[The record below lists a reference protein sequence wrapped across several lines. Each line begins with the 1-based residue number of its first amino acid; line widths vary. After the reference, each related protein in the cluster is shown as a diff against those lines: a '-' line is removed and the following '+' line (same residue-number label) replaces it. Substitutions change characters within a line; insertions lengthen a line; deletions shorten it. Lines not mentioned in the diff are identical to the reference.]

1 MLEHLVSRGYTPKG
15 GLISPEGV
23 FYLNIPKNAST
34 YMTNLLVANRWEY
47 STTDY
52 GNIASALVVLR
63 DPVDRWIS
71 GFATYAASWICGEG
85 YGSDHFREDY
95 NDLTQRIIFDQ
106 IVFDDHTTEQVK
118 FIEQLDK
125 SVPVTYFKLNHSLGG
140 DLESFFNCNLGLN
153 NPSIVLNRSDDNYDT
168 KKISEHMRYRIE
180 QDPALKAKIIA
191 RYQADYELIRT
202 ANYYY
207 EPR

>member
-15 GLISPEGV
+15 GLVSPEGV

-34 YMTNLLVANRWEY
+34 FMTNLLLSNNWQH
-47 STTDY
+47 STTDDNY
-52 GNIASALVVLR
+52 SQAIVVLR
-63 DPVDRWIS
+63 DPVERWIS
-71 GFATYAASWICGEG
+71 GFATYAASWVCSAG

-118 FIEQLDK
+118 FIEQLNQ
-125 SVPVTYFKLNHSLGG
+125 SVPVTYFKLNRGLGE
-140 DLESFFNCNLGLN
+140 DLESFLNCNLGLN
-153 NPSIVLNRSDDNYDT
+153 NPIAANRSDDNYDT
-168 KKISEHMRYRIE
+168 KTISNHMRFRVE
-180 QDPALKAKIIA
+180 QDPELKAKIIA